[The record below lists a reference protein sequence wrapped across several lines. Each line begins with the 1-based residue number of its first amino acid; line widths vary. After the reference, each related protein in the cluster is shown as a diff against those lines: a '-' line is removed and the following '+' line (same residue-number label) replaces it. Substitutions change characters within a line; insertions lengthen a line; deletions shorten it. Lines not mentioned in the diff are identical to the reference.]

1 MTGFTI
7 EDIVLQHDRRGIGR
21 VRSFLPPDNYL
32 QSAQYILDHT
42 GHVIL
47 TTGFYVKGVA
57 ETDGP
62 PGTLALALALDHLGY
77 TVTIISDRYCIPLFG
92 DDRQQPFD
100 LVEFPITDEA
110 KSLDIAHSLLAE
122 IQPALLISVE
132 RCGQTRHGIYL
143 NMRGVDITP
152 YTARLDHL
160 FIGQPNTLGIGDGGN
175 EIGMGLIYDQLR
187 KMPELVA
194 EPTTT
199 ATHRLLISSVSNWAV
214 YGLLAALSI
223 LTRHDLLP
231 SIDEGKQVIRT
242 MLERGSMDG
251 VTGEAEPRVD
261 GFEQETSDEIL
272 DKLHAFVS
280 NELLAQ
286 P

>member
-1 MTGFTI
+1 MTATSI

-21 VRSFLPPDNYL
+21 VRSFLPSDNYMH
-32 QSAQYILDHT
+32 SAQYILDHP
-42 GHVIL
+42 GRVIL

-62 PGTLALALALDHLGY
+62 PGTMALARALHTLGS
-77 TVTIISDRYCIPLFG
+77 TVTIISDRYCVPLFG
-92 DDRQQPFD
+92 DDRHQPFD

-110 KSLDIAHSLLAE
+110 KSRDIARSLLEE
-122 IQPALLISVE
+122 IQPSLLISVE
-132 RCGQTRHGIYL
+132 RCGQTRHGTYL

-160 FIGQPNTLGIGDGGN
+160 FIGQPNTIGIGDGGN
-175 EIGMGLIYDQLR
+175 EIGMGLIYDELR
-187 KMPELVA
+187 KTPELVA

-199 ATHRLLISSVSNWAV
+199 ATRHLLIASVSNWAV
-214 YGLLAALSI
+214 YGLLTALSI
-223 LTRHDLLP
+223 LTRQELLP
-231 SIDEGKQVIRT
+231 SIDEQDYVINT
-242 MLERGSMDG
+242 MLARGSLDG

-261 GFEQETSDEIL
+261 GFEQEISNEIL
-272 DKLHAFVS
+272 QELHSFVS
-280 NELLAQ
+280 REFQAQ

>member
-1 MTGFTI
+1 MTAPSI

-21 VRSFLPPDNYL
+21 VRSFLPANNYL
-32 QSAQYILDHT
+32 QSAQFILDHP
-42 GHVIL
+42 GRVIL
-47 TTGFYVKGVA
+47 ATGFYVKGVA

-62 PGTLALALALDHLGY
+62 PGSMALALALHQLGC
-77 TVTIISDRYCIPLFG
+77 TVTIISDRYCLPLFG
-92 DDRQQPFD
+92 DSRQQPFD

-110 KSLDIAHSLLAE
+110 KSRDIARSLLAE
-122 IQPALLISVE
+122 IRPALLISVE
-132 RCGQTRHGIYL
+132 RCGQTRHGSYL

-160 FIGQPNTLGIGDGGN
+160 FIGQPNTIGIGDGGN

-199 ATHRLLISSVSNWAV
+199 ATQHLLIASVSNWAG

-223 LTRHDLLP
+223 LSRRDLLP
-231 SIDEGKQVIRT
+231 TIEDQAQVISA
-242 MLERGSMDG
+242 MLGRGSMDG
-251 VTGEAEPRVD
+251 VTGEAELRVD
-261 GFEQETSDEIL
+261 GFEQAISDAIL
-272 DKLHAFVS
+272 QELHAHVS
-280 NELLAQ
+280 SELLAQ